1 MGLKYPVQKSAVP
14 CLSLRLNILSRVPLE
29 PFDAGDV
36 KTSRS
41 PRSRR
46 LSPHEVC
53 VLTLYVLQGPDKG
66 RRFDIPTE
74 ETVLLGRSSEHLPLT
89 DLTVSRRHARI
100 EHTRDGWMLVDAGS
114 ANGVFI
120 NGIKISGKGRLRV
133 GDQIRMGST
142 LLVFGSPTQSVTVA
156 PGPNVDARNVSRP
169 GDSAIISTV
178 PSSDDSVILA
188 APEPS
193 AAAMAHFRVLL
204 HVATALSAIFDVDQ
218 ILNRVMDIVFE
229 QLRADRGFIALL
241 ENENAQEVEPR
252 VIRFRDEDQPTKI
265 AVSQTIIQHVMEKK
279 EGVLSS
285 NAMTDQRFTK
295 GKSVHNLTI
304 RSAICVPIKGRDRI
318 VGVLNIDSSIANFT
332 YTPDQ
337 LRLLTAIGLLTG
349 MAIENTRLYQENVQK
364 ERLAATG
371 ETVASLSHSIKN
383 ILQGISG
390 GAEVVEIGLKKGD
403 LENVRTGWRM
413 LQRNLDKVQGL
424 TLNMLAYSKPRKPTL
439 ELTHL
444 PHVLNE
450 CLELVKTSAEDKEV
464 VLLSDFDESV
474 PPIAVD
480 ADGLHQAVL
489 NLLVNAIDAV
499 PAKTGVV
506 TLSTQFDPTAQ
517 QALIEIQD
525 NGVGISREDQKKIF
539 APFFS
544 TKGQRGTGLGL
555 AVTQKIVEE
564 HGGSIKLKSEVGQGT
579 TFTIHLPVGTVGKP
593 DQTHG
598 PGSDLP
604 S

>member
-1 MGLKYPVQKSAVP
+1 
-14 CLSLRLNILSRVPLE
+14 
-29 PFDAGDV
+29 
-36 KTSRS
+36 
-41 PRSRR
+41 
-46 LSPHEVC
+46 
-53 VLTLYVLQGPDKG
+53 
-66 RRFDIPTE
+66 
-74 ETVLLGRSSEHLPLT
+74 
-89 DLTVSRRHARI
+89 
-100 EHTRDGWMLVDAGS
+100 
-114 ANGVFI
+114 
-120 NGIKISGKGRLRV
+120 
-133 GDQIRMGST
+133 
-142 LLVFGSPTQSVTVA
+142 
-156 PGPNVDARNVSRP
+156 
-169 GDSAIISTV
+169 
-178 PSSDDSVILA
+178 
-188 APEPS
+188 
-193 AAAMAHFRVLL
+193 
-204 HVATALSAIFDVDQ
+204 
-218 ILNRVMDIVFE
+218 
-229 QLRADRGFIALL
+229 
-241 ENENAQEVEPR
+241 
-252 VIRFRDEDQPTKI
+252 
-265 AVSQTIIQHVMEKK
+265 
-279 EGVLSS
+279 
-285 NAMTDQRFTK
+285 MTDQRFTK

-318 VGVLNIDSSIANFT
+318 LGVLNIDSSVANFT

-390 GAEVVEIGLKKGD
+390 GAEVVEMGLEKGN
-403 LENVRTGWRM
+403 LENVRTGWKM

-450 CLELVKTSAEDKEV
+450 CLELVRTPAEDKEV
-464 VLLSDFDESV
+464 VLLSELDESV

-506 TLSTQFDPTAQ
+506 TLSTQFDAGRQ
-517 QALIEIQD
+517 EALIEVQD
-525 NGVGISREDQKKIF
+525 NGVGISKEDQKKIF

-555 AVTQKIVEE
+555 AVTKKIVEE
-564 HGGSIKLKSEVGQGT
+564 HGGRIELKSEVGQGT
-579 TFTIHLPVGTVGKP
+579 TFRMRLPIGSAGTP

-598 PGSDLP
+598 PG
-604 S
+604 